1 MHNIQ
6 ISCTNEDKEWLEAA
20 IMFYQEELAGTPPW
34 LDDGSEDVDGAEN
47 ENVGVIEWDTPEI
60 EIQPAQCPH
69 CKGTCV
75 TMTAEYNAFPPKAR
89 GYFVI
94 CNGCGSRTG
103 YHRTKRGA
111 IMSWNRR
118 AGQA

>member
-6 ISCTNEDKEWLEAA
+6 ISCSNEDREWLEAA
-20 IMFYQEELAGTPPW
+20 IETYQKEFAGTPPW
-34 LDDGSEDVDGAEN
+34 KDAEENDDINDDN
-47 ENVGVIEWDTPEI
+47 EVTGVIEWDTPEI
-60 EIQPAQCPH
+60 EIEPAQCPH
-69 CKGTCV
+69 CRGTCV

-103 YHRTKRGA
+103 YHRTKLGA
-111 IMSWNRR
+111 IKSWNRR